1 VNALVGRDVQRV
13 GHVRADQKGRHTT
26 TAAELVRLPAGGV
39 LLDTPGLRSLGL
51 WTDGEGLDRAFAD
64 IATLSLQ
71 CRFPNCRHE
80 SEPGCAV
87 RGVIDPVRVDAY
99 RRLRA
104 ELDAL
109 EEELSRPRRR

>member
-1 VNALVGRDVQRV
+1 LVGSEIQRV

-26 TAAELVRLPAGGV
+26 TAAELIVLDAGGV

-51 WTDGEGLDRAFAD
+51 WTDGEGLDRAFSD
-64 IATLSLQ
+64 VATLALR

-80 SEPGCAV
+80 SEPDCAV
-87 RGVIDPVRVDAY
+87 RGVVDPVRIDAY

-109 EEELSRPRRR
+109 EAEQTRGRRSRP